1 MNTIEGLNKVDC
13 FLGSSQSAYEGSTV
27 TISNGNN
34 TWSKEIVD
42 GHAVFMIPN
51 IPAPAKQSY
60 TITLPNEDPE
70 GDPVYQRTIELG
82 FGDSVK
88 IGLYEENEPADQG
101 DIGAVEDLID
111 ALASD
116 VGDLITYGQT
126 DLVAGTSTL
135 KSGCIYCY
143 Y

>member
-101 DIGAVEDLID
+101 DIGAE
-111 ALASD
+111 ASAWTGKLYNSFRQRQGVQD
-116 VGDLITYGQT
+116 QEGNRCFRSCTYRR
-126 DLVAGTSTL
+126 S
-135 KSGCIYCY
+135 S
-143 Y
+143 